1 MARRK
6 SSAEVRIAPI
16 WRMVARPDGPRWATV
31 SVVQPDGARPAA
43 LKAWVS
49 WARESVVDHSGEP
62 ARPQ

>member
-6 SSAEVRIAPI
+6 SSVGILVVPI
-16 WRMVARPDGPRWATV
+16 WSTVARPDGPRWATV